1 MSALS
6 TNLAGMQELNS
17 GILGY
22 RCLIKKDD
30 ESEAWNPIDT
40 AH

>member
-6 TNLAGMQELNS
+6 TNLAGMQEFNS

-22 RCLIKKDD
+22 RYLRKKDD
-30 ESEAWNPIDT
+30 ESEVWNPIVT